1 MDEVNSETQVFRHL
15 IKYTTVY
22 IMCKALITPSRVA
35 SQAQR
40 AIFCVQGTTT

>member
-1 MDEVNSETQVFRHL
+1 MDEVNSETQFFRHL

-22 IMCKALITPSRVA
+22 IMCKALIHQRVA
-35 SQAQR
+35 SQAHR